1 MLAHLRTLPSIGTAS
16 PPGIPASP
24 RFGAAGALLLAL
36 ALCSCGFSGALYL
49 PEEGPPP
56 VEETVPENNAD
67 DGDGTAGEEGGDAL
81 APGPP
86 APDSP

>member
-1 MLAHLRTLPSIGTAS
+1 MLAHLRTPSSIGTAS

-24 RFGAAGALLLAL
+24 RFRAAGALLLAL

-56 VEETVPENNAD
+56 VEETLPENDAE
-67 DGDGTAGEEGGDAL
+67 GSEHTAGEESGDAL
-81 APGPP
+81 APGLP